1 MLFLQI
7 MRSILVNFVG
17 YPLQEVWPLSEN
29 IILLN
34 FHLFLHMLTQIK
46 RKKIDQF
53 TLPEK
58 LTYTLPHGSVA
69 SLKISVKLTS
79 ERDELLLETE
89 QLEINLPSVSGE
101 TFINNNEMIT
111 YIIILLRIE
120 Q

>member
-34 FHLFLHMLTQIK
+34 FHLFLHMLTQIE

-79 ERDELLLETE
+79 ERDEFLLETE

-101 TFINNNEMIT
+101 TFKNNNEMIK
-111 YIIILLRIE
+111 YIIILLRIK